1 MPNDL
6 VIPDKLNNKDISLT
20 EMNSSRLPHEG
31 VRPSLQLNAMRF
43 NHPMVPHRYEVET
56 NP

>member
-1 MPNDL
+1 MQNDL
-6 VIPDKLNNKDISLT
+6 IIPDKLANKDISLT
-20 EMNSSRLPHEG
+20 EMHSSRLPPDDGRH
-31 VRPSLQLNAMRF
+31 LHF